1 MPMNRDLQ
9 IEEVCETDDEE
20 FMDEEEEIYQKA
32 ALKLTLEKRITF
44 REQEHTR
51 VIEETDVKRVK
62 IEDKKLRIEI

>member
-32 ALKLTLEKRITF
+32 ALKLTFEKRITF